1 MEIPVRIL
9 NEEPHDNLHIIKYFY
24 KGTPRQKRSDYSS
37 MLSASGVRIVNNFDD
52 ITEFPNDIN
61 YNYYINE
68 VNKILAP
75 FSVRQLS
82 LF

>member
-1 MEIPVRIL
+1 
-9 NEEPHDNLHIIKYFY
+9 
-24 KGTPRQKRSDYSS
+24 

-61 YNYYINE
+61 YNYYISE

-75 FSVRQLS
+75 FAVRQLS